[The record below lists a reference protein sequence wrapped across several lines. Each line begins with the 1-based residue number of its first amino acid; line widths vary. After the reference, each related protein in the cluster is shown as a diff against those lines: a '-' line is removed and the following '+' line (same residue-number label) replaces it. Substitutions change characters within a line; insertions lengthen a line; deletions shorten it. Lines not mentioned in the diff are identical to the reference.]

1 MAPETDKED
10 IEERLKR
17 KTASGALNILKAL
30 FDNPEFGRAI
40 RKAFIKHSVV
50 MALFLSFMVVGLFM
64 ILDAVKSIYN
74 IGVAGNLVIGVT
86 LISVGATYII
96 RSLR

>member
-1 MAPETDKED
+1 MAPQTDKED

-30 FDNPEFGRAI
+30 LDNPEFGRAI

-74 IGVAGNLVIGVT
+74 IGPEVNL
-86 LISVGATYII
+86 SVGVALIFAGLIYII
-96 RSLR
+96 RSVR